1 MRFALIVM
9 ATATVLSG
17 CIARTAGSVAGAA
30 VGAGADAAQ
39 LGVESAG
46 AVVGAAT
53 PDSAA
58 HDHHDDGPRPFDETR
73 DATADVDA
81 ALASAKITGKKL
93 LLVLGGNWCHDS
105 RGLAEKFEKRDLAHV
120 ISENYELV
128 WVDVGHRD
136 RNLHVPVRFGVPEI
150 YGTPTVLILS
160 PEGDLINRDTA
171 HDWRT
176 ADSKPYRETL
186 AYFSHFA
193 RESE

>member
-1 MRFALIVM
+1 MRLLMILM
-9 ATATVLSG
+9 ATASVLSG
-17 CIARTAGSVAGAA
+17 CVVRTAGSVAGAA

-46 AVVGAAT
+46 AVAGAA
-53 PDSAA
+53 
-58 HDHHDDGPRPFDETR
+58 HGHHDDDPRPFDETR

-81 ALASAKITGKKL
+81 ALAAAQISGKNV

-105 RGLAEKFEKRDLAHV
+105 RGLAAKFQKRGLASTV
-120 ISENYELV
+120 SENYELV

-136 RNLHVPVRFGVPEI
+136 RNLHVPARFGVPEI

-160 PEGDLINRDTA
+160 PQGELLNLDTA

-186 AYFSHFA
+186 DYFRRFA
-193 RESE
+193 PEGE